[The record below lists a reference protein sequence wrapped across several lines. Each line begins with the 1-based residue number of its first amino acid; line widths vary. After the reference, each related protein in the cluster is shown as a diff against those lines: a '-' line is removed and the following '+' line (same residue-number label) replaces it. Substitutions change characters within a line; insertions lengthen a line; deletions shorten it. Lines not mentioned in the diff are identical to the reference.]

1 MFFSLALSQALISAA
16 NALEETLPTVDLG
29 QAGQTRANPDSLSGI
44 RTAGATIPLVAK
56 YQFGVSGSTQSG
68 WPINGTLAAMD
79 SESGPVAL
87 GLLLQ
92 VDRLSEVQVDQL
104 PGWRLADEELEQQ
117 QLDVLAGGSAA
128 ISLYR
133 RLLGL
138 SVGAF
143 YLTQSS
149 GTSTPIQGLEL
160 NASVAGQFSQ
170 MVIAVLGTE
179 DLLAVSG
186 ERRVS
191 SAIRYGSVAQPISG
205 PFRNYGGAE
214 LDVVTHI
221 NDSGFGLSSIG
232 FSAELPVANEVVM
245 RSGYRFVA
253 GGNTLDHL
261 AQRWTKNATV
271 LSGTS
276 GADLNPSY
284 NIHEPALGI
293 GLDSGSVAIE
303 YSFALGFLAQTPES
317 SGDQL
322 WLNQHH
328 SLGLRFRL

>member
-1 MFFSLALSQALISAA
+1 MFFLLALFQTLIQTAT
-16 NALEETLPTVDLG
+16 ALEETLATVDLG
-29 QAGQTRANPDSLSGI
+29 QAGQTRANLDSLSGI

-92 VDRLSEVQVDQL
+92 VDRLSEVQLDQL

-133 RLLGL
+133 RQLGL

-149 GTSTPIQGLEL
+149 GTATPVQGLEL

-170 MVIAVLGTE
+170 MFIAVLGTE
-179 DLLAVSG
+179 DLLGVSG

-191 SAIRYGSVAQPISG
+191 SAIRYGSGAQPISG

-221 NDSGFGLSSIG
+221 NENGFGLSSVG
-232 FSAELPVANEVVM
+232 LSAEVPVADEVVL
-245 RSGYRFVA
+245 RSGYRFVV
-253 GGNTLDHL
+253 GGNTLGHL
-261 AQRWTKNATV
+261 AQRWTKNATA

-276 GADLNPSY
+276 GEELIPSY
-284 NIHEPALGI
+284 LIHEPAFGI

-303 YSFALGFLAQTPES
+303 YSFALGFLSETAES
-317 SGDQL
+317 AGDQI